1 MSLVQGIA
9 EGLDALGLDV
19 PFGAPT
25 KLAAYLELLAKW
37 NKTYN
42 LTAVRDIH
50 EMVAHHVLDS
60 LTVLPYIEKSAVT
73 GRQIDTLVDVGSG
86 AGFPGIPLAIVR
98 PNLRITL
105 VDAVDKKSAF
115 QRQAKTE
122 LGLANVSVVGARV
135 EGLMAGGFDVVVSR
149 AFAELANF
157 VALAGHLANPDGRL
171 YAMKGV
177 LPESELQCLPSPW
190 RVEEIVPLR
199 IPGQPV
205 QRHLI
210 VLKKS

>member
-1 MSLVQGIA
+1 MTLVQRIA
-9 EGLDALGLDV
+9 AGLTALELDV
-19 PFGAPT
+19 LLDKPA

-50 EMVAHHVLDS
+50 EMVTQHILDS
-60 LTVLPYIEKSAVT
+60 LTVLSHMEKSALA
-73 GRQIDTLVDVGSG
+73 GRRIDTVVDVGSG
-86 AGFPGIPLAIVR
+86 AGLPGIPLAIVR
-98 PNLRITL
+98 PDLRVTL

-115 QRQAKTE
+115 QRQAKAE

-135 EGLMAGGFDVVVSR
+135 EVLMAGGFDVVISR
-149 AFAELANF
+149 AFSELTDF

-171 YAMKGV
+171 YAMKGA
-177 LPESELQCLPSPW
+177 LPESEIRCLPLAW
-190 RVEEIVPLR
+190 QVEEIVALH
-199 IPGQPV
+199 IPDLPA

-210 VLKKS
+210 VLKKL